1 MAIRLG
7 VITDLTENPDEKLA
21 KIAEMGIPTCQISAW
36 EPDLWTD
43 ELADRVMEASRKH
56 NVEVSSFWAG
66 YAGPAVWN
74 FIDGPSTLGFV
85 PPEYREMRIK
95 SMMKAIA
102 FAKGIGAPSISTH
115 AGFIPESPK
124 DSLYEGTIDALRKV
138 AIACKENGL
147 DFCFETGQETP
158 VTLLR
163 AIKDIGTDNL
173 GVNLD
178 PANLL
183 LYGKANPVDALDILG
198 PYVKGVH
205 AKDGD
210 YPTDPTKLGREY
222 PLGEGKVNF
231 PVFIPKLKSFGFDNP
246 ITIEREIGG
255 PKQIEDIK
263 RAIDLLTPL
272 L

>member
-1 MAIRLG
+1 MAIKLG
-7 VITDLTENPDEKLA
+7 VITNLTENPSEKLA
-21 KIAEMGIPTCQISAW
+21 KVAEMGLPTCQLNAW
-36 EPDLWTD
+36 QPELWTD
-43 ELADRVMEASRKH
+43 SIAKLIVEAQKKH
-56 NVEVSSFWAG
+56 NVEVSSLWAG
-66 YAGPAVWN
+66 YPGPAVWN

-85 PPEYREMRIK
+85 PAEYRQMRIE
-95 SMMKAIA
+95 SMMRAIR
-102 FAKGIGAPSISTH
+102 FAKNIGTPSVTTH

-124 DSLYEGTIDALRKV
+124 DPLYEGTINALRQI
-138 AIACKENGL
+138 ANACKKEGL
-147 DFCFETGQETP
+147 NFCFETGQETP

-183 LYGKANPVDALDILG
+183 LYGKGNPVDALDILG

-210 YPTDPTKLGREY
+210 YPTDPNKLGREY

-231 PVFIPKLKSFGFDNP
+231 PVFIPKLKSFGFDGP
-246 ITIEREIGG
+246 ITIEREISG
-255 PKQIEDIK
+255 PQQIEDIK
-263 RAIDLLTPL
+263 RAIALLSAL
-272 L
+272 I